1 MQPMTN
7 PHLIHILKGTNPFE
21 DTHLGHEILGSRF
34 EQMLQLLCIH
44 IGIGQLI
51 PNGLTHH
58 LRYHVLTH
66 FLPEELDLIERNW
79 ISLYVI

>member
-1 MQPMTN
+1 
-7 PHLIHILKGTNPFE
+7 
-21 DTHLGHEILGSRF
+21 
-34 EQMLQLLCIH
+34 MLQLLCIH

-66 FLPEELDLIERNW
+66 FLPEELDLREKKW
-79 ISLYVI
+79 LSLKLIFIVPFSYRLLVLLDGVVAIGQFTIDGTVE